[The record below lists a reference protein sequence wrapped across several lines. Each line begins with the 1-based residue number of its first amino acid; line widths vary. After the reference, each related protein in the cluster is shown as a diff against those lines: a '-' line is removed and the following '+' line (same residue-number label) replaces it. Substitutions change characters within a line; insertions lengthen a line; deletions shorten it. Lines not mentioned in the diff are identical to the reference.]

1 MTESTDASSLV
12 DWSAPQPA
20 AKPRF
25 VEDDV
30 EPAGHVGRLLAW
42 IVDGFVVSL
51 VAIALFLFGGMV
63 GLPALGV
70 LIAYVVSFAYLP
82 YYWSR
87 SGQTP
92 GMAIFGLRLVRTAD
106 LGKVGVGASIIRLLG
121 LWLSA
126 VILYV
131 GIIWILFEGK
141 RRGWHD
147 LFAGTRMIKD
157 PG

>member
-1 MTESTDASSLV
+1 MTESTDASPLY
-12 DWSAPQPA
+12 DWTAPPVA
-20 AKPRF
+20 ALASTF
-25 VEDDV
+25 DEV

-51 VAIALFLFGGMV
+51 VAIALFLFSGVV
-63 GLPALGV
+63 GLRGLGV
-70 LIAYVVSFAYLP
+70 LLAYVVSFAYLP

-106 LGKVGVGASIIRLLG
+106 LGKVGVGAAIIRLLG
-121 LWLSA
+121 LWLGA
-126 VILYV
+126 VILYI